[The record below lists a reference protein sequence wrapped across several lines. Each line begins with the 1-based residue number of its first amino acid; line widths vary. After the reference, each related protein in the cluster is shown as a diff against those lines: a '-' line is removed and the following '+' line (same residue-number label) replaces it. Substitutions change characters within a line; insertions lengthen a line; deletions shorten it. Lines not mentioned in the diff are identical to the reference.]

1 MKRIIYFALLVAG
14 LFAGTAE
21 AVTCDSVKIT
31 YKLHGQTRRFNT
43 SFCHR
48 DDGSVV
54 MKWDIV
60 RNLKTWHGSYI
71 MLPEAVENAMSLS
84 YLMPEDGNN
93 VTLPA
98 GETFAILSRR
108 ALADLT
114 QRGKVTLNRIEWTL
128 TSAPD
133 AGTVTAVSRPSGATM
148 SVLNNESLPLV
159 TSMQGNPLEINWT
172 ARIIDDTPKTTRQ
185 LIAEDRGR
193 SGGIYYAYPFTTD
206 EMPAIPDGY
215 EVAFLSHYGRHGSRW
230 LNKTWEYDE
239 AMAAMDSAARIDGLT
254 PLGRDVR
261 DRLRVIVDQ
270 AEGNGGALSPLGE
283 RQHRQIAERIYRRF
297 PHLFTDTAR
306 HIESFS
312 STTPRCIISMAA
324 FNERLKELNPAL
336 KIRRHASPGDMR
348 FISYSNPEMK
358 AINNDSA
365 PWWNALEAWRDSV
378 LEPDRLMASLFTDP
392 AGIKHPVR
400 MMWLLHD
407 IAVDTQDVEPGVE
420 LLDIFTD
427 DELYHLWSCLNYKMY
442 YLHGNN
448 PATGAP
454 GPRSASSLLR
464 HFTADI
470 DSATMGLRAD
480 RSVTLR
486 FGHDTALMRL
496 MALMNMDGSDASI
509 SSPRDIDGR
518 WTDFLLT
525 PMGAN
530 LQVVLL
536 TSTRGDEPLILLR
549 HNERTARLPLPAL
562 PGGYYRWSDVR
573 RLWTANADRAEK

>member
-1 MKRIIYFALLVAG
+1 MDVINRSHITRILFIKLFFIG
-14 LFAGTAE
+14 LFMPASAF
-21 AVTCDSVKIT
+21 AMTCDSVKIT

-43 SFCHR
+43 SFCR
-48 DDGSVV
+48 QADGAVV

-60 RNLKTWHGSYI
+60 RNLKTWHGSYT
-71 MLPEAVENAMSLS
+71 MLPEAVKSGTSLS

-93 VTLPA
+93 VVLSSN
-98 GETFAILSRR
+98 ETFAILSRQ
-108 ALADLT
+108 ALHCLIHD
-114 QRGKVTLNRIEWTL
+114 GKLILNNIDWTL

-133 AGTVTAVSRPSGATM
+133 ARTITAVSHPSGATM
-148 SVLNNESLPLV
+148 EVVNDPSFPLIV
-159 TSMQGNPLEINWT
+159 SMQGNPLEINWT

-185 LIAEDRGR
+185 LIAEDPGR

-206 EMPAIPDGY
+206 EMPPLPPGY
-215 EVAFLSHYGRHGSRW
+215 EVTFLSHYGRHGSRW
-230 LNKTWEYDE
+230 LIKAWEYDE
-239 AMAAMDSAARIDGLT
+239 AMAAMDSAARVDGLT
-254 PLGRDVR
+254 PLGMDVR
-261 DRLRVIVDQ
+261 ERLRVITRQ
-270 AEGNGGALSPLGE
+270 AQGNDGALSPLGE
-283 RQHRQIAERIYRRF
+283 RQHRHIAERMFHRF

-306 HIESFS
+306 HIESYS
-312 STTPRCIISMAA
+312 STTPRCIISMAS
-324 FNERLKELNPAL
+324 FNERLKELNPSL
-336 KIRRHASPGDMR
+336 KIQRHASPGDMR
-348 FISYSNPEMK
+348 FISYSSPEMK
-358 AINNDSA
+358 AVNDPSA
-365 PWWNALEAWRDSV
+365 PWWNDLEAWRDSV
-378 LEPDRLMASLFTDP
+378 LRPERLMAALFTDP
-392 AGIKHPVR
+392 SGIQQPVR

-407 IAVDTQDVEPGVE
+407 IAIDTQDVEPGVE
-420 LLDIFTD
+420 LLDIFTT

-454 GPRSASSLLR
+454 GPRSAAALLR

-470 DSATMGLRAD
+470 DSAATGLRTR
-480 RSVTLR
+480 RSATLR

-496 MALMNMDGSDASI
+496 MALMNMEGADASV

-549 HNERTARLPLPAL
+549 HNERTATLP
-562 PGGYYRWSDVR
+562 
-573 RLWTANADRAEK
+573 